1 MLQANATVKCIGNDQ
16 MIIQSEVCSHFYEH
30 SFLEYDYL
38 FFIILCSSLNK
49 NKEEQKLS
57 NFYEISWQIIHQALE
72 KQMSGQP

>member
-1 MLQANATVKCIGNDQ
+1 MLQGDVTVERIGNDQ
-16 MIIQSEVCSHFYEH
+16 MIPLSEVCSHFYEH

-57 NFYEISWQIIHQALE
+57 NFYEIS
-72 KQMSGQP
+72 